1 MYALRTQRWLG
12 QYNPTGKPDGSFIR
26 NDGLFTDNKASARL
40 FETAEEAETYAIAWL
55 ADGDQTSDG
64 QQIPLFLV
72 EVEVKPVLHRMMGV
86 VKLLVR

>member
-40 FETAEEAETYAIAWL
+40 FETAEEAE
-55 ADGDQTSDG
+55 
-64 QQIPLFLV
+64 
-72 EVEVKPVLHRMMGV
+72 VKPVLHRMIGV